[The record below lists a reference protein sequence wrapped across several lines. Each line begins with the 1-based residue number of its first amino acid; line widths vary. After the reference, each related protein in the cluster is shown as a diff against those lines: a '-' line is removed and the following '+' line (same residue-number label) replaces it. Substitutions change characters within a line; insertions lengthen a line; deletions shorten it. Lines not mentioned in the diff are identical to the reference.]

1 MDVSGFLTLFAVL
14 AAIITLLPE
23 DKKLELSLNLKSK
36 VTCSIF
42 LLFCSF
48 STYFLLYDVFSA
60 WGIIIPLKWIKGF
73 DQESALLLTSILF
86 LGYIFKL
93 ILAKS
98 IRENQIPHLID
109 AISNDIKYEQNMS
122 LIDSLL
128 NRNLCTLKR
137 YLIKETLFKSLRV
150 KLLNQDISNYFNEPL
165 IALTNEQPKQESLS
179 AKNFFNY
186 HFL

>member
-48 STYFLLYDVFSA
+48 STYLLLYDVFSA

-73 DQESALLLTSILF
+73 DQESALLLISILF

-98 IRENQIPHLID
+98 IRENQIHHLID
-109 AISNDIKYEQNMS
+109 AISNDIK
-122 LIDSLL
+122 
-128 NRNLCTLKR
+128 
-137 YLIKETLFKSLRV
+137 
-150 KLLNQDISNYFNEPL
+150 PL
-165 IALTNEQPKQESLS
+165 G
-179 AKNFFNY
+179 
-186 HFL
+186 